1 MSKTTLTLDK
11 NTAIHCPT
19 QALAEKV
26 SQYVSGI
33 DPILWKYYK
42 GNTCLYINGTYGVL
56 SAAKAGGYTILTA
69 EEVIAHFENKNL
81 YSRLVQPKVAIHCET
96 EEEAKQLL
104 KWAHAQ
110 GLKWS
115 NGQSYLEDT
124 IYSKH
129 KNNTCYSIS
138 NGVYSSI
145 NFYKSEGYGIIKF
158 SSISE
163 FQTKPIT
170 TYNIDKSKLKP
181 NTVIQCDT
189 FEKALAITSAIGGQD
204 PIHYSKYN
212 LYGNKTAIR
221 VLNDDWAYEDISFYE
236 QYRKF
241 TIIPFQ
247 QVLMKSENTPL
258 TEFHIG
264 DLIYW
269 TEEAEKELLSTKANE
284 LAGKV
289 VSIKKRRHSN
299 SLIEYEDTEKQLGSV
314 DSAWVTKIP
323 LALTKY
329 VESKVAQQEP
339 NQLTITKETFM
350 SKLKATALTT
360 VDQNKEALVIASK
373 MEAGRIINKQVLKQ
387 LTPHLPFFLQGYA
400 KSPFAPF
407 IAANLVAMVANHT
420 GNSKLT
426 KVSDLM
432 LLGAADSGVAAFNL
446 DKIVDDILSNI
457 KLPAGI
463 LDDSD
468 E

>member
-1 MSKTTLTLDK
+1 MSRKTLTLDK

-19 QALAEKV
+19 QELADKL

-33 DPILWKYYK
+33 DPILWKYCK
-42 GNTCLYINGTYGVL
+42 ENTCLYTNSTYGAL
-56 SAAKAGGYTILTA
+56 INAKTRGYTILTA
-69 EEVIAHFENKNL
+69 EEVIAHFENQDL
-81 YSRLVQPKVAIHCET
+81 YSRLVKPKVAIHCQT

-104 KWAHAQ
+104 KWAHGQ
-110 GLKWS
+110 GLKWCI
-115 NGQSYLEDT
+115 GESYLEDT
-124 IYSKH
+124 AHSKH
-129 KNNTCYSIS
+129 KNNTCYSFSTGGYS
-138 NGVYSSI
+138 NI
-145 NFYKSEGYGIIKF
+145 DFYESEGYDIIKF
-158 SSISE
+158 SSIPE
-163 FQTKPIT
+163 FQTNPIT

-181 NTVIQCDT
+181 NTVIPCDT
-189 FEKALAITSAIGGQD
+189 FEKALAITSITGD
-204 PIHYSKYN
+204 PIELYQFS
-212 LYGNKTAIR
+212 LYGNTTSIR
-221 VLNDDWAYEDISFYE
+221 ILDDGWTYEDTSY
-236 QYRKF
+236 YKKSKKF
-241 TIIPFQ
+241 TIVPFEEI
-247 QVLMKSENTPL
+247 LMKSEDTAL
-258 TEFHIG
+258 TEFQIG

-269 TEEAEKELLSTKANE
+269 TEQAEKHISYAKAGE

-289 VSIKKRRHSN
+289 TQIKIRKS
-299 SLIEYEDTEKQLGSV
+299 SGPLIEYEDTKKQLGSV
-314 DSAWVTKIP
+314 DSTWVTKVP
-323 LALTKY
+323 PVLVTY

-350 SKLKATALTT
+350 SKLKATASTT

-407 IAANLVAMVANHT
+407 IAANLIAMVANHT

>member
-1 MSKTTLTLDK
+1 MSRKTLKLDK

-26 SQYVSGI
+26 SKYVSGI
-33 DPILWKYYK
+33 DPTLWKYRK
-42 GNTCLYINGTYGVL
+42 ENTCLYIQGTY
-56 SAAKAGGYTILTA
+56 SALGYAKGNNHKVVTA
-69 EEVIAHFENKNL
+69 EGVIAHFENQDL
-81 YSRLVQPKVAIHCET
+81 YSRLVKPEVAIHCKT

-104 KWAHAQ
+104 KWAHDQ
-110 GLKWS
+110 DLKWS
-115 NGQSYLEDT
+115 DGQSYLDHTAYYRNEDN
-124 IYSKH
+124 I
-129 KNNTCYSIS
+129 CYSFSTGGYS
-138 NGVYSSI
+138 NI
-145 NFYKSEGYGIIKF
+145 DFYKSEGYDIIEF
-158 SSISE
+158 SSIPE
-163 FQTKPIT
+163 FQTNPIT

-204 PIHYSKYN
+204 PIDYTTYI

-221 VLNDDWAYEDISFYE
+221 VLADSWTYEDISYYE
-236 QYRKF
+236 QYQKF
-241 TIIPFQ
+241 TIIPFEEI
-247 QVLMKSENTPL
+247 LMKSEDTAP
-258 TEFHIG
+258 TEFQIG

-269 TEEAEKELLSTKANE
+269 TENAEKHLSSAKANE
-284 LAGKV
+284 LVGKV
-289 VSIKKRRHSN
+289 VSIEERKHTSP
-299 SLIEYEDTEKQLGSV
+299 LIKYEDTEKQLGSV
-314 DSAWVTKIP
+314 DSGWVTKVP
-323 LALTKY
+323 PVLVTY

-339 NQLTITKETFM
+339 NQLTITKETLM
-350 SKLKATALTT
+350 SKLKAT

-446 DKIVDDILSNI
+446 DKIVDDILSSI